1 MLIPLPYKILAV
13 VLVVGGA
20 FAAGY
25 RKGTAQGEVMV
36 QQAANEAE
44 QLKIELEKEQA
55 NIKERVV
62 TEYVD
67 KIKVVTQKET
77 IYRDAAEKQ
86 VPGKF
91 NLTNG
96 WVYLH
101 DTSVKGEELNPEMTT
116 DDTDSVVKDNQALG
130 TVLAYYSVCLQN
142 AQQLVSLQ
150 SWILETKASV
160 DKQNAERG
168 LDIDLPDMPKM
179 PWKKEEAAK

>member
-25 RKGTAQGEVMV
+25 KKGTDAGEVMV

-67 KIKVVTQKET
+67 KIKVVTQRET

-101 DTSVKGEELNPEMTT
+101 DTSVKGEELNPEKTT

-130 TVLAYYSVCLQN
+130 TVLANYSVCLQN

-160 DKQNAERG
+160 DKQNADRG
-168 LDIDLPDMPKM
+168 LDIKLPEM
-179 PWKKEEAAK
+179 PWKKNNDVAK

>member
-1 MLIPLPYKILAV
+1 MIPLPYKLLAV

-25 RKGTAQGEVMV
+25 KKGTDAGEVMV
-36 QQAANEAE
+36 QKAANEAE

-77 IYRDAAEKQ
+77 IYRDAAQQQ

-101 DTSVKGEELNPEMTT
+101 DTSVQGLDLDPEKTS
-116 DDTDSVVKDNQALG
+116 DDTDSSVKDNQALG
-130 TVLAYYSVCLQN
+130 TVLSNYSICLQN

-160 DKQNAERG
+160 DKQNADRG
-168 LDIDLPDMPKM
+168 LDIKLPDM
-179 PWKKEEAAK
+179 PWKKEEAK

>member
-1 MLIPLPYKILAV
+1 MLIPLPYKIIAV
-13 VLVVGGA
+13 VFIVGGA

-25 RKGTAQGEVMV
+25 QKGTAQGEVMI

-77 IYRDAAEKQ
+77 IYRDAAEKS

-101 DTSVKGEELNPEMTT
+101 DTSIKGEELNPEMTT
-116 DDTDSVVKDNQALG
+116 DDTDSVIKDNQALG
-130 TVLAYYSVCLQN
+130 TVLANYSICLQN

-150 SWILETKASV
+150 SWILETKAAV
-160 DKQNAERG
+160 DKQNADRG
-168 LDIDLPDMPKM
+168 LDIKIPDM
-179 PWKKEEAAK
+179 PWKKKEGG

>member
-13 VLVVGGA
+13 VFIVGGA

-25 RKGTAQGEVMV
+25 QKGTAQGEVMI

-44 QLKIELEKEQA
+44 QLKIELEKEQQ

-77 IYRDAAEKQ
+77 IYRDAAEKS

-101 DTSVKGEELNPEMTT
+101 DTSVQGNELNPDMAS
-116 DDTDSVVKDNQALG
+116 DDTDSVIKDNQALG
-130 TVLAYYSVCLQN
+130 TVLSNYSICLQN

-160 DKQNAERG
+160 DKQNADRG
-168 LDIDLPDMPKM
+168 LDIKLPEM
-179 PWKKEEAAK
+179 PWKKGEAK

>member
-1 MLIPLPYKILAV
+1 MLIPLPYKIIAV
-13 VLVVGGA
+13 VFIVGGA

-25 RKGTAQGEVMV
+25 KKGTDAGEVMI

-67 KIKVVTQKET
+67 KIKVVTQRET
-77 IYRDAAEKQ
+77 IYRDAAANA
-86 VPGKF
+86 VPGQF
-91 NLTNG
+91 TLSNG

-101 DTSVKGEELNPEMTT
+101 DTSVLGNELNPDMAS
-116 DDTDSVVKDNQALG
+116 DDTESTIKDNQALG
-130 TVLAYYSVCLQN
+130 TVLSNYSICLQN

-160 DKQNAERG
+160 DKQNADRG
-168 LDIDLPDMPKM
+168 LDIKLPDMPWK
-179 PWKKEEAAK
+179 KKEEAK

>member
-1 MLIPLPYKILAV
+1 MLIPLPYKIIAV
-13 VLVVGGA
+13 IFIVGGA
-20 FAAGY
+20 FGAGY
-25 RKGTAQGEVMV
+25 KKGTDAGEVMI

-44 QLKIELEKEQA
+44 QLKIELEKEQN

-77 IYRDAAEKQ
+77 IYRDAADKQ

-101 DTSVKGEELNPEMTT
+101 DASVMGEELNPEKTT
-116 DDTDSVVKDNQALG
+116 DDTDSSVKDNQALG
-130 TVLAYYSVCLQN
+130 TVLSNYSLCLQN

-160 DKQNAERG
+160 DKQNADRG
-168 LDIDLPDMPKM
+168 LDIKLPDMP
-179 PWKKEEAAK
+179 WKKKEAAQ

>member
-1 MLIPLPYKILAV
+1 MFIPLPYKILAV
-13 VLVVGGA
+13 IFVVGGV

-25 RKGTAQGEVMV
+25 KKGTDAGEVMI
-36 QQAANEAE
+36 QQAANEIE

-77 IYRDAAEKQ
+77 IYRDAAQQQ

-101 DTSVKGEELNPEMTT
+101 DISIKGEELNPDMAS
-116 DDTDSVVKDNQALG
+116 DDTDSIVKDNQALG
-130 TVLAYYSVCLQN
+130 TVLANYSICLQN
-142 AQQLVSLQ
+142 SQQLVSLQ

-160 DKQNAERG
+160 DEQNADRG
-168 LDIDLPDMPKM
+168 LDIKLPEM
-179 PWKKEEAAK
+179 PWKKKEAAQ

>member
-25 RKGTAQGEVMV
+25 KKGTSAGEVMI

-44 QLKIELEKEQA
+44 QLKIELEKEQQ

-67 KIKVVTQKET
+67 KIKVVKEREV
-77 IYRDAAEKQ
+77 IYQNAAENEVK
-86 VPGKF
+86 GKY

-101 DTSVKGEELNPEMTT
+101 DASVKGEQLDPQKTT

-130 TVLAYYSVCLQN
+130 TVLANYSVCLQN

-179 PWKKEEAAK
+179 PWKKEEATK

>member
-1 MLIPLPYKILAV
+1 MLIPLPYKIIAV
-13 VLVVGGA
+13 MFVVGGA
-20 FAAGY
+20 FGAGY
-25 RKGTAQGEVMV
+25 KKGTAQGEVMI

-44 QLKIELEKEQA
+44 QLKIELEKEQN

-67 KIKVVTQKET
+67 KIKVVKEKET
-77 IYRDAAEKQ
+77 IYRDAAESQ
-86 VPGKF
+86 VKGKY

-101 DTSVKGEELNPEMTT
+101 DTSVKGEQLDPEKTT
-116 DDTDSVVKDNQALG
+116 DDNDSVIKDNQALG
-130 TVLAYYSVCLQN
+130 TVLSNYSVCLQN

-160 DKQNAERG
+160 DKQNAVS
-168 LDIDLPDMPKM
+168 
-179 PWKKEEAAK
+179 

>member
-1 MLIPLPYKILAV
+1 MLIPLPYKLLAV
-13 VLVVGGA
+13 ILVVGGA

-25 RKGTAQGEVMV
+25 KKGSDAGEVMI
-36 QQAANEAE
+36 QKAANEAE

-77 IYRDAAEKQ
+77 IYRDAAQQQ

-101 DTSVKGEELNPEMTT
+101 DTSVQGLDLDPEKTS
-116 DDTDSVVKDNQALG
+116 DDADSVVKDNQALG
-130 TVLAYYSVCLQN
+130 TVLANYSVCLQN

-160 DKQNAERG
+160 DKQNADRG
-168 LDIDLPDMPKM
+168 LDIKLPDM
-179 PWKKEEAAK
+179 PWKKEEAK

>member
-1 MLIPLPYKILAV
+1 MIPLPYKLLAV

-25 RKGTAQGEVMV
+25 KKGTDAGEVMV
-36 QQAANEAE
+36 QKAANEAE

-77 IYRDAAEKQ
+77 IYRDAAQQQ

-96 WVYLH
+96 WVHLH
-101 DTSVKGEELNPEMTT
+101 DTSVQGLDLDPEKTS
-116 DDTDSVVKDNQALG
+116 DDTDSSVKDNQALG
-130 TVLAYYSVCLQN
+130 TVLSNYSICLQN

-160 DKQNAERG
+160 DKQNADRG
-168 LDIDLPDMPKM
+168 LDIKLPDM
-179 PWKKEEAAK
+179 PWKKEEAK

>member
-20 FAAGY
+20 FGAGY
-25 RKGTAQGEVMV
+25 KKGTDQGEVMI

-77 IYRDAAEKQ
+77 IYRDAADKQ

-130 TVLAYYSVCLQN
+130 TVLANYSICLQN
-142 AQQLVSLQ
+142 SQQLVSLQ
-150 SWILETKASV
+150 SWIIETKASI
-160 DKQNAERG
+160 DKQNADRG
-168 LDIDLPDMPKM
+168 LDIKLPDMP
-179 PWKKEEAAK
+179 WKKKEVAQ

>member
-1 MLIPLPYKILAV
+1 MLIPLPYKIIAV
-13 VLVVGGA
+13 VFIVGGA

-25 RKGTAQGEVMV
+25 KKGTAQGEVMI

-67 KIKVVTQKET
+67 KIKIVKEREVVYQN
-77 IYRDAAEKQ
+77 AAENEVK
-86 VPGKF
+86 GKY

-101 DTSVKGEELNPEMTT
+101 DASVMGEQLDPQKTT
-116 DDTDSVVKDNQALG
+116 DDADSIVKDNQALG
-130 TVLAYYSVCLQN
+130 TVLSNYSTCLQN

-150 SWILETKASV
+150 SWILETKASI

-168 LDIDLPDMPKM
+168 LDIDLPDMP
-179 PWKKEEAAK
+179 WKKKEAAK

>member
-1 MLIPLPYKILAV
+1 MIPLPYKILAAV
-13 VLVVGGA
+13 VLVGGA
-20 FAAGY
+20 FGAGY
-25 RKGTAQGEVMV
+25 KKGTDAGEVMI

-44 QLKIELEKEQA
+44 MLKIELEKEQN
-55 NIKERVV
+55 NIKEKVV

-67 KIKVVTQKET
+67 RVQVVKERE
-77 IYRDAAEKQ
+77 IVYQNAVDNDLQ
-86 VPGKF
+86 GKY

-101 DTSVKGEELNPEMTT
+101 DASVQGLQLDPQKTT

-130 TVLAYYSVCLQN
+130 TVLANYSICLQN

-160 DKQNAERG
+160 DRQNAERG
-168 LDIDLPDMPKM
+168 LDISLPDM
-179 PWKKEEAAK
+179 PWKKEEAAQ

>member
-1 MLIPLPYKILAV
+1 MMIPLPYKLLAV

-25 RKGTAQGEVMV
+25 KKGTDAGEVMV
-36 QQAANEAE
+36 QKAANEAE

-77 IYRDAAEKQ
+77 IYRDAAQQQ

-101 DTSVKGEELNPEMTT
+101 DTSVQGLDLDPEKTS
-116 DDTDSVVKDNQALG
+116 DDTDSSVKDNQALG
-130 TVLAYYSVCLQN
+130 TVLSNYSICLQN

-160 DKQNAERG
+160 DKQNADRG
-168 LDIDLPDMPKM
+168 LDIKLPDM
-179 PWKKEEAAK
+179 PWKKEEAK

>member
-25 RKGTAQGEVMV
+25 KKGTDAGEVMV

-130 TVLAYYSVCLQN
+130 RQHLWRHNRIVDCP
-142 AQQLVSLQ
+142 
-150 SWILETKASV
+150 SWRIQGKHKSTYEWVESTI
-160 DKQNAERG
+160 G
-168 LDIDLPDMPKM
+168 
-179 PWKKEEAAK
+179 

>member
-1 MLIPLPYKILAV
+1 MLIPLPYKIIAV
-13 VLVVGGA
+13 VFIVGGA

-25 RKGTAQGEVMV
+25 QKGTAQGEVMI

-44 QLKIELEKEQA
+44 QLKIELEKEQQ

-77 IYRDAAEKQ
+77 IYREAAEKS

-116 DDTDSVVKDNQALG
+116 DDTDSVIKDNQALG
-130 TVLAYYSVCLQN
+130 TVLANYSICLQN

-150 SWILETKASV
+150 SWILETKAAV
-160 DKQNAERG
+160 DKQNADRG
-168 LDIDLPDMPKM
+168 LDIKIPDM
-179 PWKKEEAAK
+179 PWKKKEGG

>member
-13 VLVVGGA
+13 VLLVGGA
-20 FAAGY
+20 FGAGY
-25 RKGTAQGEVMV
+25 KKGTDAGEVMI

-44 QLKIELEKEQA
+44 QLKIELEKEQQ

-77 IYRDAAEKQ
+77 IYRDAADKQ

-101 DTSVKGEELNPEMTT
+101 DTSVQGLELDPEKTT

-130 TVLAYYSVCLQN
+130 TVLGNYSICLQN

-160 DKQNAERG
+160 DKQNADRG
-168 LDIDLPDMPKM
+168 LDIKLPDMPKM
-179 PWKKEEAAK
+179 PWKKGEAQ